1 MIPEYHGSSV
11 DAALGGQCFGGIVFC
26 FVGLFF
32 LSCLHV
38 CLVQHLKSKIM
49 ILLEYPESSLP
60 KGKWFFPAS
69 YTPKAFPIF
78 QNAKEKNWAIMVTH
92 CMDAWILFE
101 ALLRSSLINTWVFIK
116 LDNEH
121 GKNIQDITWMTLKPR
136 SQSNDSLRLPNAN
149 LYRSVKQ
156 ARIQLLTG

>member
-1 MIPEYHGSSV
+1 M
-11 DAALGGQCFGGIVFC
+11 
-26 FVGLFF
+26 
-32 LSCLHV
+32 
-38 CLVQHLKSKIM
+38 KSKIM

-60 KGKWFFPAS
+60 KGHTWFLPAS
-69 YTPKAFPIF
+69 YTPKAFSIF

-121 GKNIQDITWMTLKPR
+121 GKNIQDITWMTLKP
-136 SQSNDSLRLPNAN
+136 SSGFQMQIYIDLSN
-149 LYRSVKQ
+149 KQ
-156 ARIQLLTG
+156 ESTCSEVRAAVNWF